1 MRIAFVH
8 PSLTAI
14 GGAEY
19 VTVWLCNEL
28 ARRGHKISLFVSRYV
43 DELFGRRE
51 KQSFSVEEISGPG
64 YGDTSI
70 LSVLA
75 QASRLAR
82 RSSEFDVMVAH
93 NWPAYPWVA
102 VASFLNKNHPP
113 TIWYCEEP
121 QRALY
126 ADICYRPEFRA
137 RDLPFRTRA
146 VHAFLRLVD
155 KTLVRSFDLIL
166 TNSAFTAGWIDRI
179 FGDSIAA
186 KPCPLGLPLS
196 SQTQD
201 KRIEGKRILTVS
213 RLYPV
218 KNVSTILKAIQI
230 LATRFGLTG
239 LEYTIVG
246 DGPDLDRLREATTAL
261 GLTKIVTFRGSVS
274 RDSIW
279 SLYEQSTIFV
289 SLPYDE
295 PFGLTF
301 IEAAASG
308 TPSVAPDHGGPSE
321 VVLNGKTGL
330 LADAGSPDA
339 IAACIAGL
347 LQEPALAKKMGESA
361 RDHYLE
367 HYTLEKFADRF
378 EQAIDG
384 IAL

>member
-8 PSLTAI
+8 PSLTVI

-28 ARRGHKISLFVSRYV
+28 ARRGHKISLFVSRYL

-51 KQSFSVEEISGPG
+51 DQAFSVEEISGPG
-64 YGDTSI
+64 YGDSSI

-82 RSSEFDVMVAH
+82 RSGEFDVMVAH

-102 VASFLNKNHPP
+102 VASFLNKGHPP

-126 ADICYRPEFRA
+126 AEICYRPEFRA
-137 RDLPFRTRA
+137 RNLPFKTRTE
-146 VHAFLRLVD
+146 HAFLRLLD
-155 KTLVRSFDLIL
+155 KALVRSFDRVL
-166 TNSAFTAGWIDRI
+166 TNSTFTAGWIERI
-179 FGDSIAA
+179 FGDSVEP

-196 SQTQD
+196 SQ
-201 KRIEGKRILTVS
+201 KHSERNEGHRILTVS

-218 KNVSTILKAIQI
+218 KNVSTVLKAIQI
-230 LATRFGLTG
+230 LATSFGLTG

-246 DGPDLDRLREATTAL
+246 DGPDLDRLRAVTTAL
-261 GLTKIVTFRGSVS
+261 GLTKVVTFRGSVS
-274 RDSIW
+274 RESIW
-279 SLYEQSTIFV
+279 SLYGQSTIFV

-301 IEAAASG
+301 LEAAANG
-308 TPSVAPDHGGPSE
+308 IPSVAPDHGGPSE
-321 VVLNGKTGL
+321 VVLDGKG
-330 LADAGSPDA
+330 
-339 IAACIAGL
+339 C
-347 LQEPALAKKMGESA
+347 
-361 RDHYLE
+361 
-367 HYTLEKFADRF
+367 
-378 EQAIDG
+378 
-384 IAL
+384 